1 MKRKWFESIKKVTA
15 WVVLTQMLLAVFPVS
30 VAYGATLQSSP
41 SAHEAVVGYAGFLTP
56 DNAYTNG
63 AGQAH
68 GEIDPSAQIYKNYN
82 FSVPAGN
89 QVSQVKVEV
98 DAKTNQIVTLGSYFE
113 VSLSWDGGT
122 SWTGSK
128 NCGLVTSA
136 PAMYTCN
143 VGDPLWSRTWAPS
156 ELSNSNFRVKVVAH
170 VIETGSGASIDLDW
184 VPVTVTHDVATTYT
198 VDFQENGGTAVTD
211 LTGLLA
217 GALVAEPSS
226 PTKTGYVFDGWYED
240 VALTNSWNFMV
251 ETVAGDMTLYAK
263 WVANQY
269 TITFDSAG
277 GSYIAPITQD
287 YSSAVTA
294 PANPT
299 RAGYTFNGWL
309 PVVPTIMPLGG
320 DYLVA
325 QWSINQYTITFDS
338 AGGSYIAPITQNY
351 DTAVVAPANPT
362 RTGYTFNGWL
372 PEVPATMPA
381 YDQTLVAQW
390 VVNTYTITFD
400 SAGGTPVD
408 PISQDFGTVVTSPAN
423 PTRTG
428 YSFNGWL
435 PVIPPTMPAE
445 DLTLVAQWVANPYTI
460 TFDSAGG
467 TLIAPV
473 TQGFGTA
480 VTPPT
485 DPTRDGFTFNGWL
498 PVVPS
503 TMPAENLTLV
513 AQWITIPTIPIVLTP
528 IVPAAPVVAAAP
540 VAAVAGV
547 TDEPEEVVAA
557 EEEPVEEEKDVKGSS
572 DKLCPWWW
580 IIGLLY
586 LAALAITGG
595 VVKSEDQ
602 DSTIRRYWYV
612 WPPLFGGI
620 AWFAH
625 YLLHNDFKATWFCN
639 NYLLLAVLIA
649 VAGEVVYSLLAKK
662 SQNR

>member
-1 MKRKWFESIKKVTA
+1 
-15 WVVLTQMLLAVFPVS
+15 MLLAVFPVS

-143 VGDPLWSRTWAPS
+143 VGAPLWSRTWAPS

-299 RAGYTFNGWL
+299 RA
-309 PVVPTIMPLGG
+309 
-320 DYLVA
+320 
-325 QWSINQYTITFDS
+325 
-338 AGGSYIAPITQNY
+338 
-351 DTAVVAPANPT
+351 
-362 RTGYTFNGWL
+362 GYTFNGWL